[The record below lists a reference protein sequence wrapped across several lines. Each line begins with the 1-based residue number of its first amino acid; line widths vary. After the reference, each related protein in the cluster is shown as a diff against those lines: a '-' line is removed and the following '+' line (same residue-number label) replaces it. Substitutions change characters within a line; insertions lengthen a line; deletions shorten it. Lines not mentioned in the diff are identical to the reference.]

1 MTGRSWGAALTSG
14 LAAGA
19 VGLVCLLGVVV
30 LRSTAVAT
38 PNAGTVTLQDA
49 QNPPRSTPT
58 RSREGADKP
67 GRKDQ
72 PPPVRL
78 WRGPTPEKHPPRA
91 RKALA

>member
-1 MTGRSWGAALTSG
+1 MAGRSWGAALTSG

-19 VGLVCLLGVVV
+19 VGLVCLLGVV
-30 LRSTAVAT
+30 LRSTAAAT
-38 PNAGTVTLQDA
+38 PNAGTVSLQDT
-49 QNPPRSTPT
+49 QSPPRSTPT
-58 RSREGADKP
+58 RSREADKP